1 MKSEFCLFQNLSG
14 TFNGFSAI
22 LVSCVFNALSHEKR
36 QTIKNARPSVLANFT
51 RRLPL
56 NLQDFIVERQ
66 KTLNLA
72 DFILILADLI
82 CERSKVCLICNTR
95 THTIIIPQRSKH
107 KDHSVK
113 LWEFR
118 PWTKWRLCVLG
129 AYCIARWSALPVRRL
144 ARTDELGSVFWVESR
159 TNGHGEK

>member
-22 LVSCVFNALSHEKR
+22 LVSCVFNPCR
-36 QTIKNARPSVLANFT
+36 MKNGRPLKMPDHLCWRIS
-51 RRLPL
+51 RGGLPL
-56 NLQDFIVERQ
+56 NLQDLIVQRQ